1 MFIERF
7 EDKGLSHYSYAVG
20 CPGAGLMAVVDPRR
34 DIDVYLD
41 YAHREGLRIA
51 YVMDTHIHADFAS
64 GAREL
69 AERTGAELWL
79 SGYDAGEIFDVT
91 FPHREMYEGDS
102 VSFGAV
108 RIEALH
114 TPGHTPEHLAFLVFD
129 QNRSATV
136 PMAMLSGDFLFVGS
150 LGRPDLLG
158 EESKRGLAK
167 QQYASVQKL
176 AKLPDGLEIHPAH
189 GAGSMCG
196 AGMSGRPM
204 STLGFERIANPYLD
218 PALTEAAFVERILTN
233 VPLFPEYYK
242 RMKRV
247 NSVGAP
253 TLGGLPGLH
262 PLEVSDVARRIEDGA
277 VVIDLRDQLGFGAGH
292 IPGSFGITAGEKVAM
307 WAAWVVPYETPIVLV
322 APSAAALELA
332 VRGLVRVGLDDVQGY
347 LEGGIEAWIEAG
359 HPIDELPQISAAE
372 AFAKASAGQ
381 IHLLDVREAGEFA
394 AGHPGG
400 AVHVNAGMVGE
411 QIDRVPN
418 GDRPVAIFCNSGFR
432 STIAASVLGR
442 AGIRDVM
449 NVTGGLIAWHHAG
462 LPLVRDGA

>member
-41 YAHREGLRIA
+41 YARREGLRIA

-79 SGYDAGEIFDVT
+79 SGYDAGEIFDVS
-91 FPHREMYEGDS
+91 FPHHEMYEGDS

-114 TPGHTPEHLAFLVFD
+114 TPGHTPEHLAFLVYD
-129 QNRSATV
+129 QNRSAAV

-158 EESKRGLAK
+158 EESKRNLAK

-176 AKLPDGLEIHPAH
+176 ATLPDGLEVHPAH

-218 PALTEAAFVERILTN
+218 PSLTEAAFVDKLLTN
-233 VPLFPEYYK
+233 VPPFPEYYK
-242 RMKRV
+242 RMKQV

-253 TLGGLPGLH
+253 TLGGLPGQR
-262 PLEVSDVARRIEDGA
+262 PLEVSEVARRIEDGA

-292 IPGSFGITAGEKVAM
+292 IPGSFGIGASEKVAM
-307 WAAWVVPYETPIVLV
+307 WASWVVPYDTPIILV
-322 APSAAALELA
+322 SPGAAALDVG
-332 VRGLVRVGLDDVQGY
+332 VRSLIRVGLDEIQGY
-347 LEGGIEAWIEAG
+347 LDGGIEAWIEAG
-359 HPIDELPQISAAE
+359 HPIEEVPQMTPAE
-372 AFAKASAGQ
+372 VFAKAGTGE
-381 IHLLDVREAGEFA
+381 IHLLDVREAGEWT
-394 AGHPGG
+394 AGHPAG
-400 AVHVNAGMVGE
+400 AAHLIAGQVG
-411 QIDRVPN
+411 QQVDRVPN
-418 GDRPVAIFCNSGFR
+418 GDKPVAVICGSGYR
-432 STIAASVLGR
+432 STVAASVLRR
-442 AGIRDVM
+442 AGLREVI
-449 NVTGGLIAWHHAG
+449 NVTGGITAWRHAG
-462 LPLVRDGA
+462 LPLVQD